1 MIPPRAN
8 VYAMIIFLFIFFV
21 TVIVKGKTIFYPFLI
36 FFRYFIL
43 TILSYFSNIFFFLSF
58 FIIVSHSHCV
68 IDADCPRN
76 MCGFHFPPR
85 CEEGDCVC

>member
-21 TVIVKGKTIFYPFLI
+21 AMLVK
-36 FFRYFIL
+36 
-43 TILSYFSNIFFFLSF
+43 
-58 FIIVSHSHCV
+58 VSHSHCV
-68 IDADCPRN
+68 IDAHCPRN

-85 CEEGDCVC
+85 CVEGDCVC